1 MPGFLFDSYAL
12 LAFFQKERGAE
23 TVLKFLKES
32 KNNSI
37 EPLIC
42 VINLGEILYLTKRRF
57 GDAKKIEI
65 LGRIYQLSFNIIPA
79 TNDLVFEAA
88 EIKADYPISY
98 ADSFVVACAIDQS
111 AEIVTGRLYS
121 TEAVLT
127 EVLYILNFSITAQSA
142 ALDFVLQSVVE
153 IVPSNPESLKKIK
166 NLMKKYA
173 DLPMDFADATIVCL
187 ATQTGMQNIVT
198 FDKRDFAIYKLPKKK
213 SFIIMP

>member
-12 LAFFQKERGAE
+12 FAFFQKERGAE

-111 AEIVTGRLYS
+111 AEIVTGDP
-121 TEAVLT
+121 
-127 EVLYILNFSITAQSA
+127 
-142 ALDFVLQSVVE
+142 DFKRVAHLV
-153 IVPSNPESLKKIK
+153 KIHW
-166 NLMKKYA
+166 
-173 DLPMDFADATIVCL
+173 I
-187 ATQTGMQNIVT
+187 
-198 FDKRDFAIYKLPKKK
+198 
-213 SFIIMP
+213 